1 MSSDIKL
8 NPTLEV
14 LIMKITIENLKNL
27 NQSAI
32 MELFYNEFLQYG
44 KKCALYVARY
54 HDMTIEYC
62 ADYIASGLFDL
73 FLTRCEKLHSE
84 EENTRLEFSRE
95 TMLYSFLGTKK
106 LVKKIMAM
114 TNYSSYFKNNSKAY
128 NTSHKD
134 TLNNSDI
141 ATYCEQTNGPMYSKT
156 NYRVKAYKNSKNK
169 YSEFRNVKKVNSHI
183 IDIVDVLE
191 QKENRTSKKNLS
203 LDNDLYEGVS
213 FETSII
219 SYYPTPEEV
228 LLNKLSRFYSR
239 KTAQKIRND
248 IAYSKLENIG
258 VKIVNNVTLSHTDK
272 MTIQNIKN
280 RLGLKD
286 LKTKEILYIVSN
298 Y

>member
-1 MSSDIKL
+1 MKKI
-8 NPTLEV
+8 TLE
-14 LIMKITIENLKNL
+14 TIENL
-27 NQSAI
+27 NQSSV

-44 KKCALYVARY
+44 KKCSLYVARN
-54 HDMTIEYC
+54 HDMTITYC

-73 FLTRCEKLHSE
+73 FLTRCEKLHNE
-84 EENTRLEFSRE
+84 AKNTGLEFSRE

-128 NTSHKD
+128 NTSYKD
-134 TLNNSDI
+134 TLGSEAI
-141 ATYCEQTNGPMYSKT
+141 ATYCEQINGPMYSKT

-169 YSEFRNVKKVNSHI
+169 YSEYRNVKKVNSHI
-183 IDIVDVLE
+183 IDIVDILE

-213 FETSII
+213 FKTSIV
-219 SYYPTPEEV
+219 SYYPTPEEE
-228 LLNKLSRFYSR
+228 LLNKLSRFYSH
-239 KTAQKIRND
+239 KMAVKIKND
-248 IAYSKLENIG
+248 IAYNKLEAIG
-258 VKIVNNVTLSHTDK
+258 VKIVNNVVLSHTDK

-286 LKTKEILYIVSN
+286 LKTKDILYIVSN

>member
-1 MSSDIKL
+1 
-8 NPTLEV
+8 
-14 LIMKITIENLKNL
+14 MKITIETLNNL

-32 MELFYNEFLQYG
+32 MELFYNEFLNYG
-44 KKCALYVARY
+44 KKCALYIARY
-54 HDMTIEYC
+54 HDMTITYC
-62 ADYIASGLFDL
+62 ADYIASGLFEL
-73 FLTRCEKLHSE
+73 FLNRCEKLHSE
-84 EENTRLEFSRE
+84 DKKSGLEFSRE

-114 TNYSSYFKNNSKAY
+114 TNYSSYFKNNAKAY
-128 NTSHKD
+128 NTSFKD
-134 TLNNSDI
+134 TLGAEAI
-141 ATYCEQTNGPMYSKT
+141 VTYCDQIDGPMYSKT
-156 NYRVKAYKNSKNK
+156 NYKVKAYKNSKNK

-183 IDIVDVLE
+183 VDIVDILE

-203 LDNDLYEGVS
+203 LDNDLFEGVS
-213 FETSII
+213 FATSIV
-219 SYYPTPEEV
+219 SYYPTPEEA

-248 IAYSKLENIG
+248 IAYSKLEAIG
-258 VKIVNNVTLSHTDK
+258 VKIANNVVLSHVDK

-286 LKTKEILYIVSN
+286 LKTKDILYIVSN